1 MKWQVVATRVATSTC
16 AFFIQKRCQSR
27 NGIIMITVP
36 QSRCI
41 HLSFLSWKY
50 GKLQLKE
57 YLRKD
62 VLSQNSA
69 LLLWI
74 EHISKYKEIF
84 FFDADRWILFK
95 HNDEDSFCNKSD
107 ADENNTDD
115 IRFVRNEVPK
125 KLTFEMLSETLNKR
139 NYDPV
144 VPQERKI
151 CKANVGE
158 YKVLTWTTDKPN
170 VSRK

>member
-1 MKWQVVATRVATSTC
+1 MYCHK
-16 AFFIQKRCQSR
+16 IL
-27 NGIIMITVP
+27 
-36 QSRCI
+36 
-41 HLSFLSWKY
+41 LSFFESNIYQSTKKY
-50 GKLQLKE
+50 
-57 YLRKD
+57 
-62 VLSQNSA
+62 
-69 LLLWI
+69 
-74 EHISKYKEIF
+74 